1 MKQRLNWVDAIKGFG
16 VILVIVGHSS
26 CPAWLLYWIY
36 IFHIPLF
43 FMLSGLMFKDSEK
56 SMSLGRWIK
65 YKSRNL
71 LWPYLIFGILELLF
85 DGAIGLVSHDI
96 ARENVVKKVIALIYS
111 NYLFEYNYT
120 GVIWFLTCL
129 FTTELLFFIL
139 QKFIRNKVLRT
150 IIILSLGVLG
160 LRWNSITTFLPP
172 FFADKA
178 LTAILFYSLGYL
190 LRNIFEKEG
199 SRKEEIIGFLA
210 VVIGSILGLYM
221 VLCQVLVQIKMR
233 NLPLFQLAIS
243 TSPVFS

>member
-1 MKQRLNWVDAIKGFG
+1 
-16 VILVIVGHSS
+16 
-26 CPAWLLYWIY
+26 
-36 IFHIPLF
+36 
-43 FMLSGLMFKDSEK
+43 MLSGLMFKDSEK